1 MRDLKFL
8 SLLLNEQISEHLYDH
23 VNQEHNQQEETLS
36 LLFLKIANLTQK
48 LNEIYNLRKGQ
59 QKAF

>member
-48 LNEIYNLRKGQ
+48 LNE
-59 QKAF
+59 